1 MHRGKLH
8 GGVVD
13 STVLVKACISCMKQ
27 TRANISRVASVIAW
41 PIIRSR
47 ARLCGIDV
55 FDSLHLDA
63 FIVIAL
69 LSCLYYNRPNS
80 VEVRDNILRL
90 L

>member
-13 STVLVKACISCMKQ
+13 STVLVKACISCLKQ

-55 FDSLHLDA
+55 FDSLHFDA

-69 LSCLYYNRPNS
+69 LSCLNYNRPNS
-80 VEVRDNILRL
+80 IKVWNNILRL